1 MNKFSLLLAGGLVLA
16 GTTLSIHAAT
26 SGPFTT
32 STPIPSTLTDW
43 TSSLAFP
50 KFNSALGTLQSV
62 TLDFSSTLSTTLTI
76 TNNSD
81 SASSG
86 TAKTEL
92 QVTVQ
97 DAGSNL
103 TAPELDLLTTPYS
116 YSLAAGQGTSSGL
129 LTKSGDDGGNTYTLG
144 AILAEFNGPGT
155 IVLPA
160 STFTQ
165 TLLANTGGNTAA
177 SQISDGSLTGTVL
190 YNYLVVPEPST
201 WALVALG
208 LGALPFLRRNRR

>member
-1 MNKFSLLLAGGLVLA
+1 MNRVSLLVATGLVLA
-16 GTTLSIHAAT
+16 GTTVNIHAAT

-43 TSSLAFP
+43 SSSLAFP
-50 KFNSALGTLQSV
+50 EFNSALGTLTSV
-62 TLDFSSTLSTTLTI
+62 ELDFSSTLSTTLTI
-76 TNNSD
+76 TNNSG

-103 TAPELDLLTTPYS
+103 TAPELDILTTPYS

-129 LTKSGDDGGNTYTLG
+129 LTKNGSSSDIYTLG
-144 AILAEFNGPGT
+144 AILTEFTGPGT

-177 SQISDGSLTGTVL
+177 SQISDGDLTGTVL
-190 YNYLVVPEPST
+190 YNYIAVPEPST